1 MLINSLNSEVTCRNF
16 LKETKKL
23 LLTDH
28 VGQQDTILTF
38 KNAAYPKTS
47 YFLNKCSSWAQVTF

>member
-1 MLINSLNSEVTCRNF
+1 MNSLNSEVKCRNF

-47 YFLNKCSSWAQVTF
+47 YFLNKCSS